1 MKTKNSNLKKLIEE
15 KGYELVHEG
24 TQGNDLYFALDAQ
37 TGNVCLLVANEGS
50 RYFKEL
56 FLNDIVVDKLFHTVC
71 EDYKFNYITEI
82 KEPTETA
89 KNFINTEKFE
99 ILSQMK
105 RPINDMTMTNEFL
118 VRIMKEEHVVSIA
131 HVAHIDNILTN
142 INIVNLTY
150 EEIVIFTK
158 HIVDVARKIKENQE
172 SEENKNV

>member
-15 KGYELVHEG
+15 KGYELVQQG

-37 TGNVCLLVANEGS
+37 AGNVCLLVANEGS

-56 FLNDIVVDKLFHTVC
+56 FLNDIVVDKLFNIVC
-71 EDYKFNYITEI
+71 EGYKFNYLPDI

-89 KNFINTEKFE
+89 KNFIKTEQFE

-118 VRIMKEEHVVSIA
+118 VRVIEKGHVVSIA
-131 HVAHIDNILTN
+131 HIAHIDDIVTN
-142 INIVNLTY
+142 INIISLTF
-150 EEIVIFTK
+150 EEVVTFTK
-158 HIVDVARKIKENQE
+158 HIVEVAKKMKENQKE
-172 SEENKNV
+172 SEEK